1 VDLAALRSLVRE
13 VNFGVHGVAAVVTV
27 PDGEPV
33 ATSVIWLTPA
43 SDSAPIGATF
53 QRADPQRRMAIRR
66 DDVPVLP
73 RGTIVE
79 VTEHLRDETASW
91 SVDSIESVRPD
102 HYKVVVVPITVA
114 T

>member
-1 VDLAALRSLVRE
+1 MDLAALRSLVRE
-13 VNFGVHGVAAVVTV
+13 VNFGTHGVAAVVTV

-43 SDSAPIGATF
+43 ADSAPGGSF

-66 DDVPVLP
+66 DEVPALP
-73 RGTIVE
+73 LKTIVE
-79 VTEHLRDETASW
+79 VTEHLRTEPASW

-102 HYKVVVVPITVA
+102 HYRVVVIPTTVA